1 LHAEHLDS
9 LELDEGLANQF
20 FIQTDATL
28 AIGDPKLESILHIVA
43 ASNNRDHSY
52 PMITLLYCMFL
63 ILTYGCE
70 PVHTSCLWWTAHWS
84 LYQKVVKN
92 TFTAKYFLKLDFS
105 WRFR

>member
-43 ASNNRDHSY
+43 ASNN
-52 PMITLLYCMFL
+52 
-63 ILTYGCE
+63 
-70 PVHTSCLWWTAHWS
+70 
-84 LYQKVVKN
+84 
-92 TFTAKYFLKLDFS
+92 
-105 WRFR
+105 